1 MKKIRPLAL
10 LALFLCA
17 VVVLSSCGFAG
28 KKNSEIKA
36 LSFKDVV
43 KKSTAEEP
51 AAAQI
56 EKLTLEGT
64 VTQTSY
70 PFVVL
75 SKDGVNKTVYNLE
88 QNKVVFTATTVA
100 LLDTTAF
107 GFHDLDGYTAYFW
120 VQVTDNTEA
129 TARYQTTLYDASGN
143 SIATVDRIAAP
154 NRTFDLVSF
163 GGKIYRLGDESATA
177 TLTEV
182 TGYSALSGDIPNIG
196 AATADYYYQFN
207 FGGGNNVH
215 VYDKNLKLVS
225 VYNVE
230 GNPVNVSRM
239 ILDNGNVVFQ
249 AFYQLPDDA
258 SDFDFSSG
266 TDKYKMKTVIVTAKD
281 GKAKEISFGYM
292 LLYGSSFSVDD
303 GNGLDEDD
311 GSLSAKIRS
320 IAGIYP
326 IVDGVLMSGATDTM
340 FVAVDNN
347 MKILGRFDAMYDN
360 QAPLTLIDNIYPS
373 YFTVDLANGGTLLID
388 AKGKEIGDIS
398 GNDAITY
405 SYIYAGGK
413 MYNYKLEVVYDYE
426 AAGYDLEETFER
438 SAIFSKDNAGTD
450 EYFIYLNGALTALD
464 TKDDKLDF
472 YGASNGVYLIKD
484 TTDLLN
490 PVIRYYNEKGELLLT
505 QKGAVP
511 SLTPVLDNNTDTALF
526 SEVDPD
532 TTQLVYYRLTY

>member
-1 MKKIRPLAL
+1 MRKIRLLAL
-10 LALFLCA
+10 LSLFLCA
-17 VVVLSSCGFAG
+17 VMVLTSCGIG
-28 KKNSEIKA
+28 GSKNGNIKA

-51 AAAQI
+51 ATAQI

-107 GFHDLDGYTAYFW
+107 GFHDPDGYTAYFW

-426 AAGYDLEETFER
+426 AA
-438 SAIFSKDNAGTD
+438 
-450 EYFIYLNGALTALD
+450 
-464 TKDDKLDF
+464 
-472 YGASNGVYLIKD
+472 
-484 TTDLLN
+484 
-490 PVIRYYNEKGELLLT
+490 
-505 QKGAVP
+505 
-511 SLTPVLDNNTDTALF
+511 
-526 SEVDPD
+526 
-532 TTQLVYYRLTY
+532 

>member
-1 MKKIRPLAL
+1 MRKIRLLAL
-10 LALFLCA
+10 LSLFLCA
-17 VVVLSSCGFAG
+17 VMVLTSCGIG
-28 KKNSEIKA
+28 GSKNGNIKA

-51 AAAQI
+51 ATAQI

-64 VTQTSY
+64 VTSANY

-75 SKDGVNKTVYNLE
+75 SKAGVSKTVYNLE

-100 LLDTTAF
+100 LLDTTVF
-107 GFHDLDGYTAYFW
+107 GFHDPDGYTAYFW

-207 FGGGNNVH
+207 FGGGRNVH

-230 GNPVNVSRM
+230 GTPTNVSRM
-239 ILDNGNVVFQ
+239 ILNNGNVVFQ

-266 TDKYKMKTVIVTAKD
+266 TDKYKTKTVIVNAKD

-292 LLYGSSFSVDD
+292 LLYGTSFGVDE

-311 GSLSAKIRS
+311 GGISDKIRS
-320 IAGIYP
+320 VAGIYP
-326 IVDGVLMSGATDTM
+326 IVDGVLMSGATDAM
-340 FVAVDNN
+340 LVAVDNN
-347 MKILGRFDAMYDN
+347 MKILGRLDSMYDN
-360 QAPLTLIDNIYPS
+360 QASLEMIDNIYPS
-373 YFTVDLANGGTLLID
+373 YFTVGLANGGTLLID
-388 AKGKEIGDIS
+388 AKGKEIGNIS

-413 MYNYKLEVVYDYE
+413 MYDYKLELVYDYE

-438 SAIFSKDNAGTD
+438 SAIFSKDNGGTD
-450 EYFIYLNGALTALD
+450 EYFIYLNGTLTALD

-472 YGASNGVYLIKD
+472 YGADSGVYLIKD

-505 QKGAVP
+505 QKGAAP

>member
-1 MKKIRPLAL
+1 MRKIRLLAL
-10 LALFLCA
+10 LSLFLCA
-17 VVVLSSCGFAG
+17 VMVLTSCGIG
-28 KKNSEIKA
+28 GSKNGNIKA

-51 AAAQI
+51 ATAQI

-64 VTQTSY
+64 VTSANY

-75 SKDGVNKTVYNLE
+75 SKAGVSKTVYNLE

-100 LLDTTAF
+100 LLDTTVF
-107 GFHDLDGYTAYFW
+107 GFNDPDGYTAYFW

-249 AFYQLPDDA
+249 AFYRLPDDA

-511 SLTPVLDNNTDTALF
+511 SLTPVLANNTDTALF

-532 TTQLVYYRLTY
+532 TTHLVYYRLT

>member
-1 MKKIRPLAL
+1 MRKIRLLAL
-10 LALFLCA
+10 LSLFLCA
-17 VVVLSSCGFAG
+17 VMVLTSCGIG
-28 KKNSEIKA
+28 GSKNGNIKA

-51 AAAQI
+51 ATAQI

-107 GFHDLDGYTAYFW
+107 GFHDPDGYTAYFW

-163 GGKIYRLGDESATA
+163 GGKIYRLGDTSATA
-177 TLTEV
+177 TLTEL
-182 TGYSALSGDIPNIG
+182 TAYSALNGDIPDIG
-196 AATADYYYQFN
+196 AASADYYYAFN
-207 FGGGNNVH
+207 YGGGKNMH

-230 GNPVNVSRM
+230 GNPTGVANM
-239 ILDNGNVVFQ
+239 ILENGNVVFQ
-249 AFYQLPDDA
+249 MTYRMPNDTEDYTYFN
-258 SDFDFSSG
+258 G
-266 TDKYKMKTVIVTAKD
+266 TNKIKMETVIVNAKN
-281 GKAKEISFGYM
+281 GKAKEITFDYQLM
-292 LLYGSSFSVDD
+292 FGSSFGIDIGS
-303 GNGLDEDD
+303 GLDEDD
-311 GSLSAKIRS
+311 GFLAKKIRS
-320 IAGIYP
+320 IAILYP
-326 IVDGVLMSGATDTM
+326 IKDRVLMNNSTDSIV
-340 FVAVDNN
+340 VAVDND
-347 MKILGRFDAMYDN
+347 MKILGRLDRMYDN
-360 QAPLTLIDNIYPS
+360 QIGVIDNTYPS
-373 YFTVDLANGGTLLID
+373 YFTVGLANNGMLLINE
-388 AKGKEIGDIS
+388 KGKVIGDIS
-398 GNDAITY
+398 GADQLTY

-413 MYNYKLEVVYDYE
+413 LYNYNLEAVYDYE

-438 SAIFSKDNAGTD
+438 SAIFSKDNGGTD
-450 EYFIYLNGALTALD
+450 EYFIYLNGTLTALD

-505 QKGAVP
+505 QKGVAP